1 MKRRNLMKQDLNLI
15 LKKTKVIAKL
25 FVMIILPLIPIF
37 VFAQNTN
44 TNPKKENTLHQ
55 ESNQRIAVLNLLN
68 QAQLKP
74 QEIEYLTNLIRQSFA
89 EKADQRFLLMTQE
102 NITLLLP
109 PDKKMEDC
117 LQECEVETGRVL
129 GAKYIITGAI
139 LIFSETYRLNIK
151 VHNTENGALVTSKV
165 LKGKN
170 LEELENSIQQ
180 ASFELFEKIDE
191 KQSNAK
197 NLVATIPPTNPKP
210 ITLQSLPAQATT
222 QATRSTSQVIGSA
235 SKIGLEPN
243 IEEQIKKSLGFGWFV
258 GLGMGVEYVGEV
270 GFQLGIQYQFSYL
283 NFKLAI
289 GANGSSAAFSLK
301 LFLGQPSKHQFGF
314 GMSSFS
320 ESSEISL
327 SSTSTKDFYDQVSSF
342 ETTEYKDTSLLYI
355 YDIGQLKGFQLHGG
369 IGWLSTSISS
379 NNSVKNR
386 DGIGGSIGIHY
397 LF

>member
-1 MKRRNLMKQDLNLI
+1 MKHLLNFI
-15 LKKTKVIAKL
+15 LKTKQVISIP
-25 FVMIILPLIPIF
+25 FVMMILLFIPIF
-37 VFAQNTN
+37 VSAQNT
-44 TNPKKENTLHQ
+44 
-55 ESNQRIAVLNLLN
+55 SQRIAVLNLLN

-89 EKADQRFLLMTQE
+89 EKADQKFLLMTQE

-180 ASFELFEKIDE
+180 ASFDLFEKIDE
-191 KQSNAK
+191 KQSDRK
-197 NLVATIPPTNPKP
+197 NLVVTMPSTNPQAIELKP
-210 ITLQSLPAQATT
+210 LPTKVASQVTTQATT
-222 QATRSTSQVIGSA
+222 QTETQSATQAESQNTKAPSVGSTDPD
-235 SKIGLEPN
+235 LEA
-243 IEEQIKKSLGFGWFV
+243 QIKKSLGFGWF
-258 GLGMGVEYVGEV
+258 LGFGTGVEYVGDF
-270 GFQLGIQYQFSYL
+270 GFQVGAQYQFSSF
-283 NFKLAI
+283 NFKLAV
-289 GANGSSAAFSLK
+289 GTNGDAFAVSFK
-301 LFLGQPSKHQFGF
+301 LFFKQPSKHQFGIGYSTF
-314 GMSSFS
+314 E
-320 ESSEISL
+320 ESTTL
-327 SSTSTKDFYDQVSSF
+327 SAINNSTTTTDFYADRTIF
-342 ETTEYKDTSLLYI
+342 ETTSYNETSLLYI

-369 IGWLSTSISS
+369 IGWLTTWITSGDSIS
-379 NNSVKNR
+379 NR
-386 DGIGGSIGIHY
+386 NGVGGSVGIHY